1 MLAQLTHTWNK
12 CRWVEIFN
20 LKSWEKMKYTT
31 RNNFKSN
38 RTLNNQIFK
47 QVEAHS
53 VEFYTNK
60 FEIPLKIKESESE
73 DWSWNFSMLSER
85 ALYVKER
92 RRRRSEEVGKIIKSA
107 IMILQETTFLMF
119 NAYHQIVI
127 GFWHC
132 FSVSVIKISTRE
144 WSSTTNTTK
153 HVLKARPKRTP

>member
-1 MLAQLTHTWNK
+1 MLAELTHTWNK

-107 IMILQETTFLMF
+107 IMILQETTFLMPITKLLLDF
-119 NAYHQIVI
+119 DIASAYQ
-127 GFWHC
+127 
-132 FSVSVIKISTRE
+132 
-144 WSSTTNTTK
+144 WSRYQPGSG
-153 HVLKARPKRTP
+153 VQQPIQPSAP

>member
-1 MLAQLTHTWNK
+1 
-12 CRWVEIFN
+12 
-20 LKSWEKMKYTT
+20 MKYKT

-38 RTLNNQIFK
+38 HTLNNQIFK

-60 FEIPLKIKESESE
+60 IEIPLKIKESESE

-107 IMILQETTFLMF
+107 IMIL
-119 NAYHQIVI
+119 
-127 GFWHC
+127 
-132 FSVSVIKISTRE
+132 
-144 WSSTTNTTK
+144 
-153 HVLKARPKRTP
+153 